1 VQGSLQQRRIWLLG
15 WEIAGEGAG
24 ISSLIL
30 QHADWGDGVAHLGF
44 SEETEQFTSLN
55 EIHDHVQVLRILKR
69 APERDE
75 EWMFDPLQHFAL
87 VIRMFNLLHLHDLL
101 LLQYLDGIVALVVL

>member
-1 VQGSLQQRRIWLLG
+1 MVARR
-15 WEIAGEGAG
+15 
-24 ISSLIL
+24 
-30 QHADWGDGVAHLGF
+30 VAHLRF

-55 EIHDHVQVLRILKR
+55 EIHHHVQVLRILKR

-75 EWMFDPLQHFAL
+75 ERMFDPLEHFAL
-87 VIRMFNLLHLHDLL
+87 VIRMLDLLHLHYLL

>member
-1 VQGSLQQRRIWLLG
+1 MLVGGR
-15 WEIAGEGAG
+15 
-24 ISSLIL
+24 
-30 QHADWGDGVAHLGF
+30 VAHLGF

-55 EIHDHVQVLRILKR
+55 EIHHHVQVLRILKR

-87 VIRMFNLLHLHDLL
+87 VIRMFDLLHLHDLL
-101 LLQYLDGIVALVVL
+101 LLQYLDGIVTLVVL